1 MARENRV
8 RASAIVTE
16 PSHDLHTRPVAGRW
30 QPWVACA
37 SDIEA
42 LVALKAT
49 VATDTY
55 SSLATTP
62 QWSEWQQRFCS
73 PTYFA
78 ERLGPDAIFLAVGPR
93 QQPIA
98 MGALKYRDG
107 KAYIGDLYCATR
119 GQGWGRLLFDSMLE
133 LARQRGLRVAVCDV
147 FESNVPALR
156 FFAKLGFIP
165 VSSWEEQ
172 SLKVPVIRHERLI

>member
-1 MARENRV
+1 MGRGNRV
-8 RASAIVTE
+8 RAGAIVIE
-16 PSHDLHTRPVAGRW
+16 PSHDLHASPIARRW
-30 QPWVACA
+30 GPWVAGA
-37 SDIEA
+37 SDIGA

-49 VATDTY
+49 VTTDTY
-55 SSLATTP
+55 RSLAMTP

-73 PTYFA
+73 PSYFV

-133 LARQRGLRVAVCDV
+133 LAREQGIRVAVCDV
-147 FESNVPALR
+147 FESNTPALR
-156 FFAKLGFIP
+156 FFAKLGFTP

-172 SLKVPVIRHERLI
+172 SLKVSVVRHERLI